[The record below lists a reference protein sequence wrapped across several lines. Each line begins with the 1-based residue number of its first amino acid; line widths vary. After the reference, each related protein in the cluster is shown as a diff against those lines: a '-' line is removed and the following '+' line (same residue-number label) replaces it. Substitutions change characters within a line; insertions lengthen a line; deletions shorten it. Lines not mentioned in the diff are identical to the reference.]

1 MTMRSNVIIILL
13 LWGLTGC
20 SDFLEEKSQSEIRPS
35 TVRDMEKILEGEA
48 YFTAEEGYVLN
59 RGTDIFSDNIGWLW
73 QVTRWLTIGQER
85 SIISERRL

>member
-35 TVRDMEKILEGEA
+35 TVRDMEKILECIYYGK
-48 YFTAEEGYVLN
+48 
-59 RGTDIFSDNIGWLW
+59 D
-73 QVTRWLTIGQER
+73 VTF
-85 SIISERRL
+85 